1 MDQTVKDKVRCH
13 FMIDN
18 HHRCKRNT
26 IIYSYFCWQHTIKKE
41 HLKLEPSLIAGAG
54 KGLFTTAP
62 LKKGDV
68 IRYSGQMLTKAQFE
82 QRYPLDNADYVIQLG
97 ANRFLDGRSTQNQL
111 YSNPPGKKPT
121 LGRWANKGSVASSS
135 AFQRRIAFGVV
146 GRCSS
151 ARMICVMRISMSS
164 TTTAST

>member
-26 IIYSYFCWQHTIKKE
+26 IIYSYFCWQHTIKYE

-121 LGRWANKGSVASSS
+121 LGRWVNSNAHSHYSRNVKITHNSGNMKLTKNVPA
-135 AFQRRIAFGVV
+135 
-146 GRCSS
+146 GRELFTSYGNQYH
-151 ARMICVMRISMSS
+151 I
-164 TTTAST
+164 

>member
-121 LGRWANKGSVASSS
+121 LGRWVNSNAHSHYSRNVKITHNSGNMKLTKNVPA
-135 AFQRRIAFGVV
+135 
-146 GRCSS
+146 GRELFTSYGNQYH
-151 ARMICVMRISMSS
+151 I
-164 TTTAST
+164 